1 MLEPLLLSQLLISTS
16 MLLKLFFRHWLLAGF
31 DLLKFLFALFLYLSL
46 VLLLEFLFPFLI

>member
-1 MLEPLLLSQLLISTS
+1 MLKPLLLSQLLISAS

-46 VLLLEFLFPFLI
+46 ILLLEFLFPFLI